1 MIVCFWSP
9 IRVNPQCAVGGWLV
23 VWPKHRGG
31 EGQLLYFVTA
41 AEFVCFH
48 DFCSHLLTKLIQLD
62 VHYHNWLAY
71 FIFSMHAWHNLWL
84 SSQDTVFQLWYN
96 LSCSQWLEWCLGI
109 FIVIANVSLLSSFQ
123 PMTPPDK
130 LFKDKSLKT
139 HFVCLLFLSKRDTFE
154 LSIFFTVKF
163 QRLKCILNS
172 MLREKMIV
180 FKRAINH
187 LSTTADVLCKWLC

>member
-9 IRVNPQCAVGGWLV
+9 IRVNPQCAVSGWLAV

-31 EGQLLYFVTA
+31 DGRLLYFVTA
-41 AEFVCFH
+41 AEFACFH
-48 DFCSHLLTKLIQLD
+48 DLCSHLSTNPVRYTLSQW
-62 VHYHNWLAY
+62 VAY
-71 FIFSMHAWHNLWL
+71 FIVSMHACHNLWL

-123 PMTPPDK
+123 PTTPPDK

-139 HFVCLLFLSKRDTFE
+139 HFCLFIVSLQKRYFWVYFFFYFLVSQIEVRFE
-154 LSIFFTVKF
+154 LHVKGKHDCF
-163 QRLKCILNS
+163 
-172 MLREKMIV
+172 
-180 FKRAINH
+180 
-187 LSTTADVLCKWLC
+187 